1 MKYQKIKKEQKR
13 YAFQIRFIAF
23 PFIAI
28 IAALPIFF
36 SEGGFNAES
45 LLWVISFGL
54 IGIALVAYTFQ
65 TAGRLKQLRRFVGA
79 DSDAEMDAILDSA
92 ADFSG
97 KMFVTEQYC
106 INTKSLSFYPISAIR
121 TLYPMTDVQRKS
133 RNTYSVRI
141 KYGEKGIDDVH
152 FHNAGKRDALIQC
165 LLDKS
170 QGRIELVRY

>member
-1 MKYQKIKKEQKR
+1 MKYQALKKKQRENQLLL
-13 YAFQIRFIAF
+13 RFLVAPLLTVF
-23 PFIAI
+23 
-28 IAALPIFF
+28 AALPLF
-36 SEGGFNAES
+36 SEGGFKAEA
-45 LLWVISFGL
+45 LLWIIPMGLLVIAM
-54 IGIALVAYTFQ
+54 IAYSCQ
-65 TAGRLKQLRRFVGA
+65 IPKKLKKLCQCVGA

-106 INTKSLSFYPISAIR
+106 INTNSLSFYPISAIR